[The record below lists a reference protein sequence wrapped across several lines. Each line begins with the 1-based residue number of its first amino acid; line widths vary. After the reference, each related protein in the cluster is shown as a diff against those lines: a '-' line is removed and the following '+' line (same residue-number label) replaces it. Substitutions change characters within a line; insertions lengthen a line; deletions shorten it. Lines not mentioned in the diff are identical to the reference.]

1 VKIANEQRPGQS
13 EYLTKSQIAERLKV
27 TTRTIDAWMQKGL
40 IPYRKIGRTVRFVWE
55 EICEALAMRQ
65 RQTGLCKSEAQTGG
79 GIAATLRER
88 AKEIRRLETQSAKR
102 VPSSSTNNG

>member
-13 EYLTKSQIAERLKV
+13 EYLTKPQIAERLKV
-27 TTRTIDAWMQKGL
+27 TTRTIDTWMQKGL

-55 EICEALAMRQ
+55 EVCQYLAMRQ
-65 RQTGLCKSEAQTGG
+65 RQTELYKSKEQTTS

-88 AKEIRRLETQSAKR
+88 AKEIRRLETQSVKR
-102 VPSSSTNNG
+102 VPSSSPNNG